1 MTVIEILAQVQG
13 KLKNCDPWKI
23 THVEARKRILI
34 FGDLIVCIAI
44 IVWIIKHIFKK
55 KK

>member
-1 MTVIEILAQVQG
+1 MITFLALILILVVLIIISAIILAVG
-13 KLKNCDPWKI
+13 GS
-23 THVEARKRILI
+23 AFILV

-44 IVWIIKHIFKK
+44 VVWIIKHIFKK